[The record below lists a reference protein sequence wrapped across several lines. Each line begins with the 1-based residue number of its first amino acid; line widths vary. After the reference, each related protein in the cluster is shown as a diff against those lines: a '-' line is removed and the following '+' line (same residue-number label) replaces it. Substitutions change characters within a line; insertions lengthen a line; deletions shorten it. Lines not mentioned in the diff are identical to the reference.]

1 VKDKY
6 IRAAQELCDVEGAYM
21 VILNK
26 NIINTAIEKLRKFLE
41 IITYD
46 DGVMIRGWYRGK
58 YFSLLPEGILIVKH
72 LSGWSELDEVLNNIF
87 GEE

>member
-1 VKDKY
+1 MKDKY
-6 IRAAQELCDVEGAYM
+6 IRATQELCDLEDAYM
-21 VILNK
+21 VILNE

-46 DGVMIRGWYRGK
+46 DGVIVRGLYKGK
-58 YFSLLPEGILIVKH
+58 YFSLLPEDILIVKY
-72 LSGWSELDEVLNNIF
+72 LSGWKKLDEVLNNIF